1 MKVARAE
8 ISPEKMDKD
17 LAQLRSAIRMSTSLR
32 QRDTNA
38 SFSLSQI
45 VFKRTLLDGVTLQ
58 QVALQQKVIQAVYAA
73 LKLRSNVTFPSTLEN
88 ASSAMSIVKNVQ
100 EQRNSNA

>member
-1 MKVARAE
+1 VKVARAE
-8 ISPEKMDKD
+8 VSPEKMDKD

-38 SFSLSQI
+38 FFSHSQI
-45 VFKRTLLDGVTLQ
+45 VFKRTLLDGVTLK

-100 EQRNSNA
+100 EQHNSNA